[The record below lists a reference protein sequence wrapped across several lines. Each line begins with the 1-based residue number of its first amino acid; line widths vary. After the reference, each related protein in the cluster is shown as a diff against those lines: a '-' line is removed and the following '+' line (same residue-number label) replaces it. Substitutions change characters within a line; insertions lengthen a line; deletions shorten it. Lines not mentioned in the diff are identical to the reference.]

1 MKLNKKGFTLVE
13 LLAVIVVLAL
23 LMVVAASSIGSAL
36 DNSKKSALKTQAQKV
51 LTTAAQDAISAQLLD
66 GTATYKSP
74 VTGGKLIE
82 QGDYAYYIEASVSGG
97 VAKVDKYCVLYMPK
111 ATTSS
116 SVTTYTGDL
125 SLGKSSSANL
135 TAFDDLPAP
144 AKTGTNSCKVKVTAG
159 SNNTYTY
166 AIEAA

>member
-1 MKLNKKGFTLVE
+1 MKKLNKKGFTLVE

-66 GTATYKSP
+66 GTTTYISP
-74 VTGGKLIE
+74 VESGKLIE

-97 VAKVDKYCVLYMPK
+97 VATVTKYCVLYMPK
-111 ATTSS
+111 STTESS
-116 SVTTYTGDL
+116 ITTYTGDL
-125 SLGKSSSANL
+125 SLGKGSANL
-135 TAFDDLPAP
+135 TTFDDLPAP
-144 AKTGTNSCKVKVTAG
+144 VKTGTNSCKVKVTASG
-159 SNNTYTY
+159 STYTY
-166 AIEAA
+166 AIEEA